1 MLYLI
6 RQYLLLARR
15 SQFIRDTR
23 TNIKQEANPN
33 PSCEFSPGNCLPS
46 SSREMKKKKM
56 ETLLEFQLLL
66 VRMCGMKFCK
76 LNNLRKQLQGV
87 FQFTPVGIFRILSD

>member
-15 SQFIRDTR
+15 SQFIRDAR

-46 SSREMKKKKM
+46 SSREMKKKN
-56 ETLLEFQLLL
+56 
-66 VRMCGMKFCK
+66 GDAI
-76 LNNLRKQLQGV
+76 
-87 FQFTPVGIFRILSD
+87 GISTFIG

>member
-1 MLYLI
+1 MLYL

-15 SQFIRDTR
+15 SQFIRNTK

-46 SSREMKKKKM
+46 SSRDKM
-56 ETLLEFQLLL
+56 EKNGDAAAAPAQSIGIRTFI
-66 VRMCGMKFCK
+66 G
-76 LNNLRKQLQGV
+76 LNVWDEVL
-87 FQFTPVGIFRILSD
+87 